1 MNIMSNLTINDIKSK
16 LESQSNELNELKKAM
31 QVTTDAPDSMQ
42 IEYSLELRS
51 KVFEQAPYLRFLED
65 KGCVKPAST
74 SRVGFYVEKNGAKAQ
89 FIAEDADI
97 PDSSATTYTEV
108 LKSMTTL
115 INPLY
120 VSMMA
125 EKGNNT
131 IDLIQRELDKGFI
144 NIKNETDKALL
155 QGTGENNI
163 FEGFTKQVTSNKT
176 DLAGSALTEDS
187 IDDMLTTIIDGNG
200 GNVDCIVTSA
210 NVGKQ
215 LKKLVAPYRRYNDK
229 VDIGLGHRVTTYESM
244 NGSEIPVLIDANLTA
259 DTDGND
265 SMLFVDSSTI
275 EVRELM
281 APTVL
286 DNLPVNKLG
295 SKMAIVN
302 FITSQNIAEF
312 RNGVISGI
320 GKK

>member
-1 MNIMSNLTINDIKSK
+1 MEDKIMTDLTDIKEK
-16 LESQSNELNELKKAM
+16 LQSQSTELNELKKAM
-31 QVTTDAPDSMQ
+31 QITTDAPDSMQ
-42 IEYSLELRS
+42 IEYSPELMS
-51 KVFEQAPYLRFLED
+51 KVFEQAPYLRFLES
-65 KGCVKPAST
+65 KGCVKPATT
-74 SRVGFYVEKNGAKAQ
+74 SRIGFYVEENGAAAS

-97 PDSSATTYTEV
+97 PDSAATKYTE
-108 LKSMTTL
+108 KTRNMTTL
-115 INPLY
+115 INPVY

-144 NIKNETDKALL
+144 NIKNKVDSALL
-155 QGTGENNI
+155 QGDGKNNV
-163 FEGFTKQVTSNKT
+163 FEGFSKEVTTNTAS
-176 DLAGSALTEDS
+176 LAGSALTEDA
-187 IDDMLTTIIDGNG
+187 IDDMLTKVIDGNG

-210 NVGKQ
+210 TVAKQ
-215 LKKLVAPYRRYNDK
+215 LKKIAAPYRRYNDK
-229 VDIGLGHRVTTYESM
+229 IDIGLGHRVTTYESL
-244 NGSEIPVLIDANLTA
+244 NGSEIPILIDSNLSA

-286 DNLPVNKLG
+286 NDLPVNKLG
-295 SKMAIVN
+295 TKLAVVN
-302 FITSQNIAEF
+302 FITAQNIAEF
-312 RNGVISGI
+312 RNGLITGI

>member
-1 MNIMSNLTINDIKSK
+1 MSDLTMNDLMTK

-42 IEYSLELRS
+42 IEYSPELMS
-51 KVFEQAPYLRFLED
+51 KVFEQAPYLRFLES
-65 KGCVKPAST
+65 KGCVQPATT
-74 SRVGFYVEKNGAKAQ
+74 SRIGFYVEKNGAKAQ

-97 PDSSATTYTEV
+97 PDSAATKYTEV
-108 LKSMTTL
+108 TKTMTTL
-115 INPLY
+115 INPVY

-155 QGTGENNI
+155 QGTGENNV
-163 FEGFTKQVTSNKT
+163 FEGFTKQVTTNT
-176 DLAGSALTEDS
+176 ADLAGSALTEDA

-229 VDIGLGHRVTTYESM
+229 IDIGLGHRVTTYESM
-244 NGSEIPVLIDANLTA
+244 NGSEIPILIDSNLAA
-259 DTDGND
+259 DSSGND
-265 SMLFVDSSTI
+265 SMLFVDSSTV

-295 SKMAIVN
+295 SKIAIAN
-302 FITSQNIAEF
+302 FITAQNIAEF
-312 RNGVISGI
+312 RNGIIKGI